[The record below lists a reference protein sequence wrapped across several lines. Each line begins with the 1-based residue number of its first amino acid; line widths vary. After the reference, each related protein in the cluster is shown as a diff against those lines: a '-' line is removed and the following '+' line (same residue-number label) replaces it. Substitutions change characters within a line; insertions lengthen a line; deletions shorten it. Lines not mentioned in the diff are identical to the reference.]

1 MSRSYKSSR
10 FLVGTLY
17 KMYFSSIY
25 PDIKGKNPAAFA
37 FSPMETH
44 SFQVIPT
51 SVNCYITLKISQNN
65 NPDKYG
71 EISGL
76 TRISRLILIYKAVLP
91 KKLYILQEYF
101 ISQCTLN

>member
-1 MSRSYKSSR
+1 MNRSYKSSR

-44 SFQVIPT
+44 SFQVIPYKCKLLYHPKNKPEQQ
-51 SVNCYITLKISQNN
+51 SRQIRRNIGINSNIS
-65 NPDKYG
+65 
-71 EISGL
+71 
-76 TRISRLILIYKAVLP
+76 
-91 KKLYILQEYF
+91 
-101 ISQCTLN
+101 LNIDI